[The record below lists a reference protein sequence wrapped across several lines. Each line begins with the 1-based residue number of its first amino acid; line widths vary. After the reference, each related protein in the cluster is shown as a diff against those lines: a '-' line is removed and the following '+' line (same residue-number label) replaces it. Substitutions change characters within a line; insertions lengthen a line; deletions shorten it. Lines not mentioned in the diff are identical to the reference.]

1 MALVKSFIK
10 QGFDFETLV
19 SQVLS
24 LTTDNRKPITN
35 NQ

>member
-10 QGFDFETLV
+10 QGFNFETLI

-24 LTTDNRKPITN
+24 LTTDNRKQTTN
-35 NQ
+35 N